1 MGMIR
6 NSLSFGDHTH
16 ECGIEIASQGARLG
30 NQIFGNAARAWVA
43 NLICYWPVVLH
54 EPFVVNRV
62 WWVNGSTVTTTNVDF
77 GIYDTS
83 GTRLYNTGAT
93 AMSGASS
100 RQYVTVGAPFTLQ
113 PGTYYFAWT
122 CNNTT
127 NRGNAFA
134 GGVIVSRAL
143 GLLEETTAG
152 FGLPATWTPV
162 AWARAWGPSFAGITN
177 TTSGY

>member
-16 ECGIEIASQGARLG
+16 ECGMNLVEKILHSASLSYDG
-30 NQIFGNAARAWVA
+30 AARAWIA

-54 EPFVVNRV
+54 EPFTVERV
-62 WWVNGSTVTTTNVDF
+62 WWLNGSTITSTNVDF

-83 GTRLYNTGAT
+83 GTRLYNTGGT
-93 AMSGASS
+93 AMVGASS

-127 NRGNAFA
+127 ARGHTFSGSAIL
-134 GGVIVSRAL
+134 GRAH